1 MRPFQRLAINK
12 NQLTI
17 KTENLTARSINLFF
31 IFQRGVFMLKK
42 FLVTFTLLLGLSGC
56 THYSGGIAASTTPL
70 TMGSYQTLGE
80 VEGNDCVYS
89 LLGMIP
95 LSSGNETRKAI
106 EDAISQKEG
115 ATALIEVT
123 SDTYSQFYLLYGRTC
138 TQVYGTAVAP
148 R

>member
-1 MRPFQRLAINK
+1 MNFTLEVDYFSKQVSS
-12 NQLTI
+12 
-17 KTENLTARSINLFF
+17 NLNLFF
-31 IFQRGVFMLKK
+31 ILQRGVFMLKK
-42 FLVTFTLLLGLSGC
+42 ILVTFTLLLGLSGC

-70 TMGSYQTLGE
+70 TMGAYQTLGE

-106 EDAISQKEG
+106 KDAISQKEG

-123 SDTYSQFYLLYGRTC
+123 SDTYSQFYILYGRTC

>member
-1 MRPFQRLAINK
+1 M
-12 NQLTI
+12 
-17 KTENLTARSINLFF
+17 ELFL
-31 IFQRGVFMLKK
+31 MLKK
-42 FLVTFTLLLGLSGC
+42 FFITFTLLVGLSGC
-56 THYSGGIAASTTPL
+56 AHYAGGIAASTIPL
-70 TMGSYQTLGE
+70 TPGSYQTLGQ

-123 SDTYSQFYLLYGRTC
+123 SDTYSQFYILYGRTC